1 MKSTFQIALY
11 VIFCCLI
18 QSCTMNEV
26 AIYEQYDP
34 VTPFEKFPYK
44 VLFTSSEEN
53 AFWGIN
59 NNACK
64 TVSFDTSNSFTGKN
78 HLHIK
83 WDQSKCKYIGLG
95 LKWGNYK
102 PKNLLPIIKSSALE
116 LRVRV
121 DSGVYSKLPMF
132 FILVDYNDK
141 QCRTKINYLDLEGG
155 QIDTK
160 WRTIRIPF
168 QAFNYL
174 KKGVNISNIKELRL
188 EFQRKGDIHID
199 NIIIVEHEY
208 NYTKST
214 DDFTKVFDNHPI
226 NLGVGKE
233 YWWGINPK
241 YSSSFSFGKS
251 FENESIVVQL
261 DKFNG
266 STWNNFGFSPYK
278 WMRTDISLI
287 YSTSALTFKIKASE
301 IPKLRTSFIA
311 YTGQRRRLQKVL
323 DESHFVKRN
332 VNNYEAYIPLK
343 SLVGHT
349 EFRWDELKEVRFI
362 ILNDIPFEIG
372 DFKIIEFRG
381 NPKKPTEWKGI

>member
-1 MKSTFQIALY
+1 MHISAIESFLDFKKNYLNNLNQKIKIIEIGS
-11 VIFCCLI
+11 
-18 QSCTMNEV
+18 QSINDSIKKHLSENHSYIGV
-26 AIYEQYDP
+26 DIENGENVD
-34 VTPFEKFPYK
+34 VVLEDPYK
-44 VLFTSSEEN
+44 
-53 AFWGIN
+53 
-59 NNACK
+59 
-64 TVSFDTSNSFTGKN
+64 
-78 HLHIK
+78 
-83 WDQSKCKYIGLG
+83 
-95 LKWGNYK
+95 
-102 PKNLLPIIKSSALE
+102 LP
-116 LRVRV
+116 
-121 DSGVYSKLPMF
+121 
-132 FILVDYNDK
+132 
-141 QCRTKINYLDLEGG
+141 
-155 QIDTK
+155 
-160 WRTIRIPF
+160 
-168 QAFNYL
+168 
-174 KKGVNISNIKELRL
+174 
-188 EFQRKGDIHID
+188 
-199 NIIIVEHEY
+199 
-208 NYTKST
+208 
-214 DDFTKVFDNHPI
+214 
-226 NLGVGKE
+226 
-233 YWWGINPK
+233 
-241 YSSSFSFGKS
+241 